1 MAEEITID
9 TYSCTACAHA
19 FEAAEPPSE
28 CPRCRVAGG
37 HRAFPNRKTVTTAS
51 QNDAFRTGMV
61 VGGCPFPG
69 TVVTTSGVSDRGRG
83 FVTDAI
89 LAAAFDTN
97 FSEDNDPYGE
107 RDFGTITV
115 QGERLYWKIDYYDA
129 DREYG
134 SDDPSDPAKTHRV
147 LTILFP
153 SEY

>member
-51 QNDAFRTGMV
+51 QNDAFRAGMV
-61 VGGCPFPG
+61 LGGCAIPG
-69 TVVTTSGVSDRGRG
+69 SVVVTSGVHDRGRD
-83 FVTDAI
+83 FQTDAY
-89 LAAAFDTN
+89 LAVAFDTA
-97 FSEDNDPYGE
+97 FSEDNDPWGT
-107 RDFGTITV
+107 RDFGTVTV
-115 QGERLYWKIDYYDA
+115 RGEKLFWKIDTYDA
-129 DREYG
+129 NRVYG
-134 SDDPSDPAKTHRV
+134 SDDPSDPATTHRV

>member
-1 MAEEITID
+1 MNAETLD
-9 TYSCTACAHA
+9 TYVCGYC
-19 FEAAEPPSE
+19 AAEQSAEAVPCT
-28 CPRCRVAGG
+28 CPHCG
-37 HRAFPNRKTVTTAS
+37 HFGPERDFPTRKAMTLRQ
-51 QNDAFRTGMV
+51 QNDSFRAGLI

-89 LAAAFDTN
+89 LATAFDTD
-97 FSEDNDPYGE
+97 FSEDNDPWGT

-134 SDDPSDPAKTHRV
+134 SDDPSDPVLTHRV